1 MLEPK
6 TVGTVPTV
14 SGSGT
19 VPTVRRRTVATMAQA
34 QVGTCY
40 AAGLSNMIR
49 AERRQVP

>member
-14 SGSGT
+14 L
-19 VPTVRRRTVATMAQA
+19 VRGLSPRFARRTVATMAQA